1 MQYSDYSNIFKLIVM
16 PNTPASFLSI
26 ENQFKQF
33 VLSDA
38 DVSMSLGDTTY
49 LGQLSD
55 PSLEQLDKDTAQ
67 AKALLTSMDSCQAQG
82 FEQELDLELMARY
95 LKQQIFF
102 AELQQSGQPQR
113 RRQPCGVDGI
123 SAGIFQL
130 FVNDDRRAEQ
140 RLDNILSRLQQAP
153 DFLKVEA
160 EVITQPIQ
168 RWCNVEIEQGEGL
181 PDLFATIYNWAE
193 ETAYP
198 KLAELKLAI
207 KNTNQ
212 ALNIYLENLKSRDC
226 LTEFAIGE
234 DKVNELLAL
243 RNINQSPA
251 ELIQMAREF
260 MAETQS
266 LLASLNKRLCKK
278 YNLDSATSDE
288 QLHEFLNEQFAAK
301 IKGGKLDSVLDYYS
315 DQIQSINE
323 FIEQRHLFTLPA
335 QQEIRLLQTPSF
347 LEPVI
352 PAGAMWPPLALRAGK
367 KTSLV
372 YLTLKEDQL
381 AEHTELGIPV
391 MMIHE
396 GIPGHHLQFATAAQ
410 HSSFIRRFFSANEHA
425 EGWTTMLEDYM
436 LDVGYINEELVDE
449 VRFIAKREMS
459 RLVARVGIDLYFMT
473 GERDYL
479 NVGLDLGF
487 DKDGFSDDVF
497 DNAAKLLKKATGFT
511 DGRVQAEINW
521 YSSEQSY
528 PLSYLTGNRLVWQL
542 KQEIQAANKK
552 DLDALA
558 LDQAFHKVYLESGCM
573 PVENLRRVFEHQG
586 YL

>member
-1 MQYSDYSNIFKLIVM
+1 M
-16 PNTPASFLSI
+16 PDTAANFQAI
-26 ENQFKQF
+26 ESRFKQF
-33 VLSDA
+33 VLADA
-38 DVSMSLGDTTY
+38 DASMGLGDTSFLDQ
-49 LGQLSD
+49 LGN
-55 PSLEQLDKDTAQ
+55 PSLKQLNEDTAQ
-67 AKALLTSMDSCQAQG
+67 AKALLIDIKNCSTEG
-82 FEQELDLELMARY
+82 FEQQLDLDLITRH
-95 LKQQIFF
+95 LKQQVFF
-102 AELQQSGQPQR
+102 AELEQSGQPQR
-113 RRQPCGVDGI
+113 RRQPGGIDGI

-130 FVNDDRRAEQ
+130 FVNDDRSTEQ

-153 DFLKVEA
+153 NYLKAEA

-168 RWCNVEIEQGEGL
+168 RWRNVEVEQGEGL
-181 PDLFATIYNWAE
+181 PDLFSTIYNWAE
-193 ETAYP
+193 ETQYP
-198 KLAELKLAI
+198 KQTELKAAI
-207 KNTNQ
+207 KDCNA
-212 ALNIYLENLKSRDC
+212 ALSIYLDDLKNREC
-226 LTEFAIGE
+226 LIDFAIGE

-243 RNINQSPA
+243 RNIKQSPA
-251 ELIQMAREF
+251 ELIKMARDF
-260 MAETQS
+260 MTETQA
-266 LLASLNKRLCKK
+266 LLSSLNKRLCKK
-278 YNLDSATSDE
+278 YELNSTTSDE
-288 QLHEFLNEQFAAK
+288 QLHDFLNEKFAAK
-301 IKGGKLDSVLDYYS
+301 IKNGKLDSVLDYYS
-315 DQIQSINE
+315 DQIQSIND
-323 FIEQRHLFTLPA
+323 FIEQRHLFALPA

-410 HSSFIRRFFSANEHA
+410 HSSFIRRFYSANEHA

-436 LDVGYINEELVDE
+436 LDVGYINDDLVDE

-473 GERDYL
+473 GKRDYL
-479 NVGLDLGF
+479 DVGLDLEFSDTGY
-487 DKDGFSDDVF
+487 SDDVF
-497 DNAAKLLKKATGFT
+497 ENAAKLLKKATGFT

-542 KQEIQAANKK
+542 KQDIQAANKK
-552 DLDALA
+552 DLDALT

-573 PVENLRRVFEHQG
+573 PVESLRSVFEHQG
-586 YL
+586 FL

>member
-1 MQYSDYSNIFKLIVM
+1 MSDFSSISQDFK
-16 PNTPASFLSI
+16 N
-26 ENQFKQF
+26 F
-33 VLSDA
+33 VLSNPDT
-38 DVSMSLGDTTY
+38 SMGLGNNSHLD
-49 LGQLSD
+49 QLAD
-55 PSLEQLDKDTAQ
+55 PSLEQLKNDTAQ
-67 AKALLTSMDSCQAQG
+67 AKTLLVVIENCSTDDFNQQ
-82 FEQELDLELMARY
+82 LDIDLMARY

-102 AELQQSGQPQR
+102 AELEQDGQPQR
-113 RRQPCGVDGI
+113 CRKPGGVDGI
-123 SAGIFQL
+123 SEGIFQL
-130 FVNDDRRAEQ
+130 FVNDERSPEA

-153 DFLKVEA
+153 AYLKVEA
-160 EVITQPIQ
+160 DVITQPIQ
-168 RWCNVEIEQGEGL
+168 RWRDIEVEQGEGL

-193 ETAYP
+193 KTEYP
-198 KLAELKLAI
+198 KSSELQQAI
-207 KNTNQ
+207 IACNS
-212 ALNIYLENLKSRDC
+212 ALGLYLNDLKRRQC
-226 LTEFAIGE
+226 LINFDIGE

-243 RNINQSPA
+243 RNINLSPV
-251 ELIQMAREF
+251 ELVKMARDF
-260 MAETQS
+260 MANTQT
-266 LLASLNKRLCKK
+266 LLTGLNKRLCKK
-278 YNLDSATSDE
+278 YDLDITTSNED
-288 QLHEFLNEQFAAK
+288 LHEYLNDKFSAK
-301 IKGGKLDSVLDYYS
+301 IKNGELNSVLDYYS
-315 DQIQSINE
+315 DQIKSINE
-323 FIEQRHLFTLPA
+323 FIEQRHLFSIPA

-352 PAGAMWPPLALRAGK
+352 PAGAMWPPLALRPGK

-410 HSSFIRRFFSANEHA
+410 HPSFIRRIFSANEHA

-436 LDVGYINEELVDE
+436 LDVGYISENLVDE

-479 NVGLDLGF
+479 DVGLDLGF
-487 DKDGFSDDVF
+487 KENDYSDDVF
-497 DNAAKLLKKATGFT
+497 VNAAKLLKKATGFT
-511 DGRVQAEINW
+511 DGRVQAELNW

-542 KQEIQAANKK
+542 KQDIQAANKK
-552 DLDALA
+552 DLGSLA

-573 PVENLRRVFEHQG
+573 PVESLRTVYEHEG
-586 YL
+586 FL

>member
-1 MQYSDYSNIFKLIVM
+1 MQYSDYSNDFKLIAM
-16 PNTPASFLSI
+16 SNTAINFQTI
-26 ENQFKQF
+26 ESRFKQF

-38 DVSMSLGDTTY
+38 DTSMGLGDTSF
-49 LGQLSD
+49 LGQLGD
-55 PSLEQLDKDTAQ
+55 PSLEQLNENTAQ
-67 AKALLTSMDSCQAQG
+67 AKALLKDIASCSAEG
-82 FEQELDLELMARY
+82 FEQQLDLDLITRS

-102 AELQQSGQPQR
+102 AELEQEGQPQR
-113 RRQPCGVDGI
+113 RRQPGGVDGI

-130 FVNDDRRAEQ
+130 FVNDDRSAEQ

-153 DFLKVEA
+153 NYLAIES

-168 RWCNVEIEQGEGL
+168 RWLNVELEQGEGL

-193 ETAYP
+193 ETQYP
-198 KLAELKLAI
+198 KQAELQLAI
-207 KNTNQ
+207 ESCNK
-212 ALNIYLENLKSRDC
+212 ALDLYLSDLKAREYLVD
-226 LTEFAIGE
+226 FAVGE
-234 DKVNELLAL
+234 KKVNELLAL
-243 RNINQSPA
+243 RNIKQSPA
-251 ELIQMAREF
+251 ELITMARDF
-260 MAETQS
+260 MAETQA
-266 LLASLNKRLCKK
+266 LLSSLNKRLSKK
-278 YNLDSATSDE
+278 YELDAATSDE
-288 QLHEFLNEQFAAK
+288 QLHEFLNERFAAK
-301 IKGGKLDSVLDYYS
+301 IKNGKLDSVLDYYS
-315 DQIQSINE
+315 EQIQSIND
-323 FIEQRHLFTLPA
+323 FIEQRHLFALPA

-436 LDVGYINEELVDE
+436 LDVGYISDDLVDE

-487 DKDGFSDDVF
+487 ETDGYSDDVF
-497 DNAAKLLKKATGFT
+497 ENAAKLLKKATGFT

-542 KQEIQAANKK
+542 KQDIQAANKK

-573 PVENLRRVFEHQG
+573 PVESLRTVFEHEG
-586 YL
+586 FL